1 MKAKMD
7 DIDRVAREAFARMVG
22 EITEGSQVGTAF
34 VGADVPAR
42 GTIARSRRPAR
53 RARCSLALAFAAA
66 AFCALAVLPPIAAR
80 GKPGFAES
88 AARLPENPQM
98 KRYAELLA
106 VSRIK

>member
-7 DIDRVAREAFARMVG
+7 DIDRVAREAFARMV
-22 EITEGSQVGTAF
+22 EEVAEGLEVGAAF
-34 VGADVPAR
+34 DGADVPVR
-42 GTIARSRRPAR
+42 GTIARSLRPAR
-53 RARCSLALAFAAA
+53 FPLALAFAAA
-66 AFCALAVLPPIAAR
+66 AFFALAVLPPIAAR
-80 GKPGFAES
+80 GKPGFAER